1 VNRPIDS
8 LAPLNVSK
16 MPLLAPVPVQV
27 EEWTRLA
34 EEKSTEIA
42 SLRARVETARLEV
55 RKAEG
60 AHHPT
65 LDMVAQLTR
74 SSSESVTSPSS
85 SYINRMIGWQLTV
98 PLYAGGYTNS
108 TVRQALAEQEKAQE
122 QLEALRRDL
131 GVRVHREFKAVTE
144 GILRVRALEQAAR
157 STGQVV
163 VSNRKSFEAGV
174 RTRVDI
180 LNAEQQHQVALRD
193 LAQARYMYLAARVR
207 LQSLVGGDMRQVIE
221 ETNGWLG

>member
-1 VNRPIDS
+1 
-8 LAPLNVSK
+8 
-16 MPLLAPVPVQV
+16 
-27 EEWTRLA
+27 
-34 EEKSTEIA
+34 
-42 SLRARVETARLEV
+42 
-55 RKAEG
+55 
-60 AHHPT
+60 
-65 LDMVAQLTR
+65 MVAQLTR